1 MRIHCLQ
8 HVPFEDPGNIE
19 VWAKDRG
26 HGVCRTLLF
35 QRESLPRFSD
45 FDWLIIMGGPMN
57 VYEEEKHPW
66 LIEEKKFI
74 AEAIARQKTL
84 LGVCLGAQL
93 IAAAL
98 GAKVYRNAHKE
109 IGWYPVCLTPEGE
122 KSGLWGPL
130 SPRFIAFHWHG
141 DTFDIP
147 VGAIRTAGSEG
158 CTNQAF
164 EYDGRVVGW
173 QFHLESTLGSIQRL
187 IQNCGDE
194 LLGGRYIQKPGEML
208 AAEEN
213 LQGVRRRLEIF
224 LDGLERGSG

>member
-1 MRIHCLQ
+1 MRIHSLQ

-19 VWAKDRG
+19 SWAKDRG
-26 HGVCRTLLF
+26 HGVSRTLLF
-35 QRESLPRFSD
+35 QREPLPPFGD

-57 VYEEEKHPW
+57 VYEEEKYPW

-74 AEAIARQKTL
+74 TEAIAQKKVI

-109 IGWYPVCLTPEGE
+109 IGWYPVFLTPDGE
-122 KSGLWGPL
+122 KSRLWGSL

-158 CTNQAF
+158 CANQAF
-164 EYDGRVVGW
+164 EYKGRVVGW
-173 QFHLESTLGSIQRL
+173 QFHLESTVGSIQRL
-187 IQNCGDE
+187 IQHCGDE
-194 LLGGRYIQKPGEML
+194 LVDGPYIQQPEEML
-208 AAEEN
+208 APEEN
-213 LQGVRRRLEIF
+213 LREIRGRLESF
-224 LDGLERGSG
+224 LDGMERGSG